1 LAYLVRLAHLAYLIM
16 DVLVYIEHLNGKIA
30 DVSFELLGKGREL
43 ADALGGKLDA
53 VVLGGAC
60 RDLAAQLGKADR
72 VVCVGGLGEFNPSAY
87 KNALADV
94 MANRAPR
101 VTLIPYT
108 SMGMELASS
117 VSAAMDLA
125 LVSFVNNVAVEDGQI
140 IATASVFGGKMFAE
154 VECDGAVILAA
165 LAGSFSADAG
175 KGAGAPQVEELQAA
189 ADGAGIAFKQMIQPE
204 AADVDIT
211 KQEILVSVGRGIQSA
226 DNLELVEELANALG
240 GAVSSSRPIVDN
252 GWLPK
257 ARQVG
262 KSGVTVKPKL
272 YLAVGISGA
281 PEHIEGMKDAGTIIA
296 INTDPHAPIFD
307 VADYG
312 ITADL
317 FDVVPA
323 LTERIKAGSA

>member
-1 LAYLVRLAHLAYLIM
+1 M
-16 DVLVYIEHLNGKIA
+16 SSDVLVYIEHLNGKIA

-53 VVLGGAC
+53 AVFGGAC
-60 RDLAAQLGKADR
+60 GELAAQLGKADR
-72 VVCVGGLGEFNPSAY
+72 IVCAPGLGEFNPRAYQSA
-87 KNALADV
+87 LSSLV
-94 MANRAPR
+94 EQREPR

-108 SMGMELASS
+108 SMGMELASG
-117 VSAAMDLA
+117 VSASLNIP
-125 LVSFVNNVAVEDGQI
+125 LVSFAKNITVEDG
-140 IATASVFGGKMFAE
+140 AVVVTASVYGGKLFAE
-154 VECDGAVILAA
+154 VESAGAVIIAA
-165 LAGSFSADAG
+165 LAGSFNADAG
-175 KGAGAPQVEELQAA
+175 RGEGAPGIEEMQTA
-189 ADGAGIAFKQMIQPE
+189 ADGAGVAFKQLIQPE

-211 KQEILVSVGRGIQSA
+211 KQEILISVGRGIQSA

-240 GAVSSSRPIVDN
+240 GAVSSSRPVVDN

-272 YLAVGISGA
+272 YFAVGISGA

-296 INTDPHAPIFD
+296 INTDPNAPIFD
-307 VADYG
+307 VATYG
-312 ITADL
+312 IVADL

-323 LTERIKAGSA
+323 LTDKLKSG

>member
-1 LAYLVRLAHLAYLIM
+1 M
-16 DVLVYIEHLNGKIA
+16 SSDVLVFIEHLNGKIA

-53 VVLGGAC
+53 VVMGGAC
-60 RDLAAQLGKADR
+60 DQMVAQLGKADR
-72 VVCVGGLGEFNPSAY
+72 VVCVSGLGEFNPDAY
-87 KNALADV
+87 RNALADV
-94 MANRAPR
+94 VAKREPRA
-101 VTLIPYT
+101 TLIPYT
-108 SMGMELASS
+108 SMGMELASG
-117 VSAAMDLA
+117 VSAAREIP
-125 LVSFVNNVAVEDGQI
+125 LVSFVNNIAVENGQLVS
-140 IATASVFGGKMFAE
+140 TASVFGGKMFAE
-154 VECDGAVILAA
+154 VESDGAVILAV
-165 LAGSFSADAG
+165 LAGSFNGDAG
-175 KGAGAPQVEELQAA
+175 KGEGAPVVEEMQTA
-189 ADGAGIAFKQMIQPE
+189 ADGAGVTFKQMIQPE

-240 GAVSSSRPIVDN
+240 GALSSSRPVVDN

-262 KSGVTVKPKL
+262 KSGVSVKPKL

-296 INTDPHAPIFD
+296 INTDANAPIFD

-312 ITADL
+312 VTADL

-323 LTERIKAGSA
+323 LTEKIKSA